1 MNPVKSLS
9 LGMRIAEKV
18 WLSLLP
24 PCISLPFACIF
35 EDGTP
40 EALAWAFLVILPVQA
55 ICLVCEKLKKKLHR
69 FLASFAIA
77 VAAFFLATTDLRSFY
92 FSLCCLPILVAGV
105 WVGRPGGKIV
115 LTVPKLYHPLFSLLP
130 YGCAQISDNALLRW
144 ISVGLAVVMLVV
156 LILHRAQSRLLTEMS
171 LETKAPAAARSMV
184 RESRRSTLLF
194 VGILVAVIV
203 AVPLLL
209 SLLPGRKTPE
219 RPPLSTAVI
228 ETQEPVIETH
238 QARHGTPL
246 PEGKPILRFVEPMII
261 VAAFFIVGFAFTILI
276 IGLIHFLRRIRD
288 DKDKIRNH
296 GEEDLVVEALDV
308 PPRGE
313 KKKQEPEPKGYAKR
327 IRRRFRKLI
336 QSHADP
342 EANLSPLTPAELA
355 RSAGLPEGEP
365 AAQIRAVYE
374 KARYSPDAV
383 GREDYLALKE
393 AIEAIE
399 A

>member
-1 MNPVKSLS
+1 
-9 LGMRIAEKV
+9 
-18 WLSLLP
+18 
-24 PCISLPFACIF
+24 
-35 EDGTP
+35 
-40 EALAWAFLVILPVQA
+40 
-55 ICLVCEKLKKKLHR
+55 
-69 FLASFAIA
+69 
-77 VAAFFLATTDLRSFY
+77 
-92 FSLCCLPILVAGV
+92 
-105 WVGRPGGKIV
+105 
-115 LTVPKLYHPLFSLLP
+115 
-130 YGCAQISDNALLRW
+130 
-144 ISVGLAVVMLVV
+144 
-156 LILHRAQSRLLTEMS
+156 
-171 LETKAPAAARSMV
+171 
-184 RESRRSTLLF
+184 
-194 VGILVAVIV
+194 
-203 AVPLLL
+203 
-209 SLLPGRKTPE
+209 
-219 RPPLSTAVI
+219 VI

-246 PEGKPILRFVEPMII
+246 PEGKPILRFVEPVII
-261 VAAFFIVGFAFTILI
+261 GVGILAVGFAFTVLI
-276 IGLIHFLRRIRD
+276 FAIIHFLRRIRD

-336 QSHADP
+336 RSHAGP
-342 EANLSPLTPAELA
+342 EAKLRPLTPAELA